1 MFDYGRGSEGPA
13 TPPSLRSSSS
23 HTASPHKP
31 ASPSPSGGRFI
42 APHRLR
48 NTAQTL
54 SLEIGNWPV
63 LWLLGRTR
71 GRPRG
76 RGGRGS
82 STRGAAPAKAAPEM
96 AERARARGGRAR
108 GERARGGR
116 SIRAQRVKRQEV
128 LRVHSSPP
136 PPSPTDLAVQV
147 NFTYRFFSLGKCA
160 AITCNI
166 NLVIVAAYCS
176 FISWTPLHL
185 GISYSTSH
193 CLSPY
198 LSIVCT
204 SVADPDPPNSHV
216 FGPPGSGSTNQMY
229 GSGSFY
235 FHAKIVRKTLIP
247 IILWLFLTFYLW
259 KWRK

>member
-1 MFDYGRGSEGPA
+1 
-13 TPPSLRSSSS
+13 
-23 HTASPHKP
+23 
-31 ASPSPSGGRFI
+31 
-42 APHRLR
+42 
-48 NTAQTL
+48 
-54 SLEIGNWPV
+54 
-63 LWLLGRTR
+63 
-71 GRPRG
+71 
-76 RGGRGS
+76 
-82 STRGAAPAKAAPEM
+82 
-96 AERARARGGRAR
+96 
-108 GERARGGR
+108 
-116 SIRAQRVKRQEV
+116 
-128 LRVHSSPP
+128 
-136 PPSPTDLAVQV
+136 V